1 LAISAVI
8 LSVGRSVGPL
18 VGIMNMYSAC
28 FARMA
33 KEIEL
38 PVVMMGPVRQKS
50 DILDGGP
57 DPPMGRGKFWGKFG
71 GAV

>member
-1 LAISAVI
+1 
-8 LSVGRSVGPL
+8 L
-18 VGIMNMYSAC
+18 VGIINVYSAR

-57 DPPMGRGKFWGKFG
+57 DPPTGRGKFWGKFG